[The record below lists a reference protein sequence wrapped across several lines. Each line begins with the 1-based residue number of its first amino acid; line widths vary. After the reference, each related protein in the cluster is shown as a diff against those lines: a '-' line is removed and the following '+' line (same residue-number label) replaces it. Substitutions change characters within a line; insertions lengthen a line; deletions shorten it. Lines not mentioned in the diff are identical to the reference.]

1 LKNSTIV
8 KALAL
13 MPLTATMLTQSC
25 FTKAL
30 PLLRLAAARVCL
42 ESFLEQGM
50 NAVQM
55 IEGSLKIV

>member
-1 LKNSTIV
+1 
-8 KALAL
+8 
-13 MPLTATMLTQSC
+13 MPSTATVLTQSC
-25 FTKAL
+25 FSKAL
-30 PLLRLAAARVCL
+30 PLLRLAISRVCL